1 MTDKFIKITKNHQT
15 EFTFFLKKIFPVVM
29 KWEGGG
35 KLHNVSGDT
44 GGNTIWGIAYNK
56 NKQHFDSLADHANTT
71 EEEAA
76 AFAFV
81 EYYLKLSPENLKSNI
96 KLLAF
101 DIAYNM
107 GVSRAIEYIQE
118 CSGVKADGI
127 IGPNTK
133 NNMNKASVARVKK
146 ETYVRD
152 RFRLSIDVLLFNAS
166 LRNRKKTRGNCV
178 LHRNPRLS

>member
-35 KLHNVSGDT
+35 KLHNVPGDT
-44 GGNTIWGIAYNK
+44 GGQTIWGIAYNK
-56 NKQHFDSLADHANTT
+56 NKEYFNSLADHADTT

-81 EYYLKLSPENLKSNI
+81 NYYLKLSPENLKSNV

-107 GVSRAIEYIQE
+107 GVSRAIQYIQE
-118 CSGVKADGI
+118 CAGVTADGV

-133 NNMNKASVARVKK
+133 NNMNKVTIDCLQNKRVAYYNTLNKQTKFQKFYKGWMNRANDIYNISKK
-146 ETYVRD
+146 
-152 RFRLSIDVLLFNAS
+152 L
-166 LRNRKKTRGNCV
+166 
-178 LHRNPRLS
+178 

>member
-35 KLHNVSGDT
+35 KLHNVPGDT
-44 GGNTIWGIAYNK
+44 GGQTVWGIAYNK

-107 GVSRAIEYIQE
+107 GVSKAIQYIQE
-118 CSGVKADGI
+118 CAGVTADGV
-127 IGPNTK
+127 IGSNTK
-133 NNMNKASVARVKK
+133 NNMNKVTVDCLQNKRVAYYNALNKQTKFQKFYKGWMNRANDIYNVSKK
-146 ETYVRD
+146 
-152 RFRLSIDVLLFNAS
+152 L
-166 LRNRKKTRGNCV
+166 
-178 LHRNPRLS
+178 